1 MRHWRYITED
11 NVSADYGL
19 AADEFLMGDYPVQFP
34 RREMPT
40 LRLYTY
46 RSHCAL
52 VGRFQ
57 NLAAELHLANCE
69 AEGVQVGRRPTGGG
83 AILMG
88 QDQLGVCLTTSSAF
102 DPALAKPR
110 DVYHRFAEPL
120 IAALKEMGIQADF
133 RGKNDLQVNGKK
145 IAGLGV
151 YYDTAGAILFHTS
164 LLVDLDIP
172 LMLRVLNIPAE
183 KYSDK
188 VLVRSV
194 RQRITTV
201 SRELQQPISVDE
213 VRQRVKESFRRT
225 FGVPLEEVPFSDTEK
240 AQIEALA
247 AEKYR
252 SEEWLFQHSPQ
263 ADMTGMSVKKTA
275 VGLLR
280 TYIGLKGDI
289 IKSVLISGDFLETA
303 PLFNEI
309 ETRLKWSPL
318 DESHIRKT
326 VCGVLSGRELP
337 LGAEEVVEAIWQAAR
352 RARMENHFTYNGSC
366 YYPKAPAMQ
375 SK

>member
-1 MRHWRYITED
+1 MR
-11 NVSADYGL
+11 
-19 AADEFLMGDYPVQFP
+19 DYPVQAP
-34 RREMPT
+34 RRQTPT

-57 NLAAELHLANCE
+57 NLAAELNLANCA
-69 AEGVQVGRRPTGGG
+69 AEDIQIGRRPTGGG

-88 QDQLGVCLTTSSAF
+88 REQLGLCLTTSSAF
-102 DPALAKPR
+102 DAALAKPR
-110 DVYHRFAEPL
+110 EVYYRFAEPL
-120 IAALKEMGIQADF
+120 IAALKTMGIQAAF

-164 LLVDLDIP
+164 LLVDLDIQ

-201 SRELQQPISVDE
+201 SRELQQPISVGE
-213 VRQRVKESFRRT
+213 VRQRVKESFQRT
-225 FGVPLEEVPFSDTEK
+225 FGITLEEIPFSGTET
-240 AQIEALA
+240 ARIEALA

-252 SEEWLFQHSPQ
+252 NEMWLFQRSPQ

-275 VGLLR
+275 AGLLR

-318 DESHIRKT
+318 DKSHIRKT
-326 VCGVLSGRELP
+326 VAGVLSGSEVP
-337 LGAEEVVEAIWQAAR
+337 LRPEEVVEAIWQAAR